1 MIERLFQ
8 DLAALPQV
16 EAIALGGSRAGES
29 YDAASDYD
37 VYVYVTAPVPEEV
50 RRTLLAPLCSV
61 TEIGNR
67 FWEEEDNC
75 VFLDG
80 VGLDLLWRD
89 LDGFLAGIA
98 QVADRCQPSNSYTTC
113 MWHNLVTCKVV
124 YDRDGRLEAARE
136 RYRRPYPEALKR
148 AVIARGRRLLHG
160 SLPAYDAQIA
170 KAVKRGDLVSV
181 NHRTA
186 EFLAAYF
193 DVLFALNG
201 QTHPGEKRLMAL
213 ARQRCPL
220 LPARFEENLNALF
233 AHLFTD
239 GEAALADIARIN
251 AELEKIL
258 PPEEA

>member
-1 MIERLFQ
+1 MIQKLFQ
-8 DLAALPQV
+8 ELSALPQV
-16 EAIALGGSRAGES
+16 EAIALGGSRAGET

-37 VYVYVTAPVPEEV
+37 VYAYVTAPVPEAD
-50 RRTLLAPLCSV
+50 RRALLERYCSV
-61 TEIGNR
+61 LEIGNR

-75 VFLDG
+75 VLLDG

-89 LDGFLAGIA
+89 LDGFLSGVE
-98 QVADRCQPSNSYTTC
+98 QVAGGCQPSNSYTTC
-113 MWHNLVTCKVV
+113 MWHNLVTCKVI
-124 YDRDGRLEAARE
+124 YDRDGRLTAAQA
-136 RYRRPYPEALKR
+136 RYRRPYPEALR
-148 AVIARGRRLLHG
+148 QAVVARGRRLLHG

-186 EFLAAYF
+186 EFLATYF

-201 QTHPGEKRLMAL
+201 ETHPGEKRLMSL
-213 ARQRCPL
+213 CRQRCAL

-239 GEAALADIARIN
+239 GDAALADIARIV
-251 AELEKIL
+251 AELERIL
-258 PPEEA
+258 PPEA

>member
-16 EAIALGGSRAGES
+16 EAIALGGSRAGKS

>member
-16 EAIALGGSRAGES
+16 EAIALGGSRAGKS

-239 GEAALADIARIN
+239 GEAALADIAQIT

>member
-16 EAIALGGSRAGES
+16 EAIALGGSRAGKS

-220 LPARFEENLNALF
+220 LPDRFEENLNALF